1 LLYLIGFPP
10 LELEKKTL
18 LMDLGLKDDVAKR
31 HGHDGK
37 IIEVVVMT
45 LSFREPCAVDAI
57 MAYGRN

>member
-1 LLYLIGFPP
+1 
-10 LELEKKTL
+10 
-18 LMDLGLKDDVAKR
+18 MDLGLKDDVAKR

-57 MAYGRN
+57 MAMGGTDEKRMTNIKRQGTLNK